1 MKKTQI
7 NYIQQAHQEQNF
19 TLQSSSTLMMR
30 MQRMMRMI

>member
-7 NYIQQAHQEQNF
+7 NYNQQAHPEQNIR
-19 TLQSSSTLMMR
+19 LQSSITLMMR

>member
-7 NYIQQAHQEQNF
+7 NYNQQAHQEQNF
-19 TLQSSSTLMMR
+19 TLQSSITLMMR

>member
-7 NYIQQAHQEQNF
+7 NYNQQARQEQNF
-19 TLQSSSTLMMR
+19 TLQFSITLMMR